1 MKSKRFV
8 LLGGLILV
16 ALLSTG
22 CASATEEAQLANP
35 AAVYCREQ
43 GYTLEIRTDADG
55 GQYGVCI
62 FPDGRECDAWAF
74 YRGECVP
81 VGAGASSGQATSSPP
96 TEEPGINVVALAGL
110 ATTIQI
116 EILELDASSGAYVHR
131 AVVGQPPSVAQA
143 VGALDVNLEP
153 IPRARRP
160 AQYVLRFVLRDGS
173 AQELGYTAEQASFL
187 RGDQD
192 FWQGQDVEPPT
203 QFDALIQEWLAAAP
217 AQVAVVGWYGQVL
230 STPDGAQHDD
240 YLSLMPPGV
249 GEVGLRGADDAV
261 ETEIE
266 SLRDSGTYA
275 HFWGALTCGV
285 LDYGACRLVVDR
297 LRVDGPGPL
306 FAPDPVEGWEGI
318 VASNP
323 PMAQFDDHF
332 TLTGDFLI
340 MYGIDSSDSD
350 VLAQLENARQ
360 TLSPVRV
367 WGQVTC
373 GVPDENGCQIAV
385 TRIEAVDSP

>member
-1 MKSKRFV
+1 MKSKRFALWV
-8 LLGGLILV
+8 GVILV
-16 ALLSTG
+16 ALLSTN
-22 CASATEEAQLANP
+22 CALATEPAQLANP

-62 FPDGRECDAWAF
+62 FPDGSECDAWAF

-81 VGAGASSGQATSSPP
+81 VSAGASAEQATSSPP
-96 TEEPGINVVALAGL
+96 TEEPGINVVTLAGL
-110 ATTIQI
+110 ATTIQV
-116 EILELDASSGAYVHR
+116 EILELDASSGSYVHR
-131 AVVGQPPSVAQA
+131 AVVGQPSSVAHA
-143 VGALDVNLEP
+143 VGALDVNLEM
-153 IPRARRP
+153 IPRVRRP

-173 AQELGYTAEQASFL
+173 LQEFGYTAEHPSFL

-192 FWQGQDVEPPT
+192 FWQGQDVEPSDR
-203 QFDALIQEWLAAAP
+203 FGALIQEWLTAAP
-217 AQVAVVGWYGQVL
+217 TEIAVVGWYGQVL
-230 STPDGAQHDD
+230 STPDGAQYDD

-249 GEVGLRGADDAV
+249 GEVGLRGAADAV

-266 SLRDSGTYA
+266 GLRNSGTYA
-275 HFWGALTCGV
+275 HFWGALTCGM
-285 LDYGACRLVVDR
+285 LDYGACQLVVDR

-306 FAPDPVEGWEGI
+306 FDPDPVEGWEGV

-340 MYGIDSSDSD
+340 MYGITSSDPD
-350 VLAQLENARQ
+350 ALAQLERARDA
-360 TLSPVRV
+360 LSPVRV

-373 GVPDENGCQIAV
+373 GVPDENGCQIDV
-385 TRIEAVDSP
+385 TRMETVASP